1 MCFNNI
7 VNIANACVN
16 LGHWPS
22 HFKLLS
28 SIIIPK
34 PNKASYNFSKIFCLI
49 VLLNT
54 LGKLIEKV
62 IGERLQFQS
71 TSKNFI
77 HHNQLRRLKQHL
89 TIDTDN
95 FLTHL
100 ICSGWVKNL
109 QTSILVFKIAQFF
122 PLLNRQLPFLILDKA
137 GFNPK
142 FSSFFSDYLVGRNIQ
157 YLWNNFV
164 FPFFNIDVGVGQD
177 STLSPFFFC
186 SLSLAYFS
194 HF

>member
-1 MCFNNI
+1 
-7 VNIANACVN
+7 
-16 LGHWPS
+16 
-22 HFKLLS
+22 LLS

-77 HHNQLRRLKQHL
+77 HHNQFRRLKQHL

-100 ICSGWVKNL
+100 IHSGWVKNL
-109 QTSILVFKIAQFF
+109 QTSILVFNIAQFF
-122 PLLNRQLPFLILDKA
+122 PSLNHQLLSLILDKA
-137 GFNPK
+137 WFNQK

-164 FPFFNIDVGVGQD
+164 FPFFNIDVSVGQD
-177 STLSPFFFC
+177 STLSPIFLLSISCLFFTFLKKEQKIEK
-186 SLSLAYFS
+186 SQFYF
-194 HF
+194 FYL